1 MLDFLLPERDTKEM
15 TADMKVLLIN
25 HFPLAGSGSGTYTK
39 NLAVHLAE
47 RGHEVA
53 ILLPENT
60 EEFDDVPGVRLRPV
74 FFTPEDGSPA
84 PDGALPF
91 NFPCFTTHPRST
103 MTFGDLSDAE
113 FSQYMD
119 AFNSALQEEIE
130 MNRPDVIHGQHVW
143 VLSFLAADQG
153 IPLVLTA
160 HGTDLMGFDN
170 WPELRDYA
178 KRAMD
183 ACKAVIS
190 ISKDNCVLLEE
201 RFPESKDKVVMMRNG
216 YDPAVFYQEAL
227 DRREI
232 LGLYGVAE
240 EEFKDK
246 KIVIYAGKLTQM
258 KAVDVLL
265 QAVRLYE
272 ERLPETLTLIVGDGE
287 EREELERLAEDLHLQ
302 SVRFFGNVDQQSLRR
317 LYNVSDISVVPS
329 RREAFGLVA
338 LEAMACGIPVVATN
352 SGGLPDFVND
362 EVGVLVKP
370 EDPQDLADGILTALA
385 RADGP
390 SFPEWRG
397 KIANYVRTQYAQDTI
412 IHELEELYQRSIK

>member
-1 MLDFLLPERDTKEM
+1 MLAFLLPERETKEM

-60 EEFDDVPGVRLRPV
+60 EEFDEVPGVRLRPV
-74 FFTPEDGSPA
+74 YFTPEDGSPA

-103 MTFGDLSDAE
+103 MTFGDLSSAE
-113 FSQYMD
+113 FSNYME
-119 AFNSALQEEIE
+119 AFNRVLQEEIE
-130 MNRPDVIHGQHVW
+130 ANRPDVIHGQHVW
-143 VLSFLAADQG
+143 VLSSLAADQS

-178 KRAMD
+178 KHAMD
-183 ACKAVIS
+183 ACRAVIS

-201 RFPESKDKVVMMRNG
+201 RFPESRDKVVMMRNG

-232 LGLYGVAE
+232 LGLYGIAK

-272 ERLPETLTLIVGDGE
+272 DRLPETLTLIVGDGE
-287 EREELERLAEDLHLQ
+287 EREELEHLAEDLRLQ
-302 SVRFFGNVDQQSLRR
+302 SVRFLDNVDQQSLRR

-370 EDPQDLADGILTALA
+370 EDPQDLAEGIMNALM

-390 SFPEWRG
+390 SFPEWRRI
-397 KIANYVRTQYAQDTI
+397 IANYVRTQYAQDTI
-412 IHELEELYQRSIK
+412 IHELEELYQRSIQ

>member
-1 MLDFLLPERDTKEM
+1 MLAFLLPERETKEM

-60 EEFDDVPGVRLRPV
+60 EEFDEVPGVRLRPV
-74 FFTPEDGSPA
+74 YFTPEDGSPA

-103 MTFGDLSDAE
+103 MTFGDLSSAE
-113 FSQYMD
+113 FSNYME
-119 AFNSALQEEIE
+119 AFNRVLQEEIE
-130 MNRPDVIHGQHVW
+130 ANRPDVIHGQHVW
-143 VLSFLAADQG
+143 VLSSLAADQS

-178 KRAMD
+178 KHAMD
-183 ACKAVIS
+183 ACRAVIS

-201 RFPESKDKVVMMRNG
+201 RFPESRDKVVMMRNG

-232 LGLYGVAE
+232 LGLYGIAK

-272 ERLPETLTLIVGDGE
+272 DRLPETLTLIVGDGE
-287 EREELERLAEDLHLQ
+287 EREELEHLAEDLRLQ
-302 SVRFFGNVDQQSLRR
+302 SVRFLGNVDQQSLRR

-370 EDPQDLADGILTALA
+370 EDPQDLAEGIMNALM

-390 SFPEWRG
+390 SFPEWRRI
-397 KIANYVRTQYAQDTI
+397 IANYVRTQYAQDTI
-412 IHELEELYQRSIK
+412 IHELEELYQRSIQ

>member
-1 MLDFLLPERDTKEM
+1 
-15 TADMKVLLIN
+15 MKVLLIN

-60 EEFDDVPGVRLRPV
+60 EEFDEVPGVRLRPV
-74 FFTPEDGSPA
+74 YFTPEDGSSA

-103 MTFGDLSDAE
+103 MTFGDLSSAE
-113 FSQYMD
+113 FSNYME
-119 AFNSALQEEIE
+119 AFNRVLQEEIE
-130 MNRPDVIHGQHVW
+130 ANRPDVIHGQHVW
-143 VLSFLAADQG
+143 VLSSLAADQS

-178 KRAMD
+178 KHAMD
-183 ACKAVIS
+183 ACRAVIS

-201 RFPESKDKVVMMRNG
+201 RFPESRDKVVMMRNG

-232 LGLYGVAE
+232 LGLYGIAK

-272 ERLPETLTLIVGDGE
+272 DRLPETLTLIVGDGE
-287 EREELERLAEDLHLQ
+287 EREELEHLAEDLRLQ
-302 SVRFFGNVDQQSLRR
+302 SVRFLGNVDQQSLRR
-317 LYNVSDISVVPS
+317 LYNASDISVVPS

-370 EDPQDLADGILTALA
+370 EDPQDLAEGIMNALR

-390 SFPEWRG
+390 SFPEWRR

-412 IHELEELYQRSIK
+412 IHELEELYQRSIQ

>member
-1 MLDFLLPERDTKEM
+1 
-15 TADMKVLLIN
+15 MKVLLIN

-60 EEFDDVPGVRLRPV
+60 EEFDEVPGVRLRPV
-74 FFTPEDGSPA
+74 YFTPEDGSPA

-103 MTFGDLSDAE
+103 MTFGDLSSAE
-113 FSQYMD
+113 FSNYME
-119 AFNSALQEEIE
+119 AFNRVLQEEIE
-130 MNRPDVIHGQHVW
+130 ANRPDVIHGQHVW
-143 VLSFLAADQG
+143 VLSSLAADQS

-178 KRAMD
+178 KHAMD
-183 ACKAVIS
+183 ACRAVIS

-201 RFPESKDKVVMMRNG
+201 RFPESRDKVVMMRNG

-232 LGLYGVAE
+232 LGLYGIAK

-272 ERLPETLTLIVGDGE
+272 DRLPETLTLIVGDGE
-287 EREELERLAEDLHLQ
+287 EREELEHLAEDLRLQ
-302 SVRFFGNVDQQSLRR
+302 SVRFLGNVDQQSLRR

-370 EDPQDLADGILTALA
+370 EDPQDLAEGIMNALM

-390 SFPEWRG
+390 SFPEWRRI
-397 KIANYVRTQYAQDTI
+397 IANYVRTQYAQDTI
-412 IHELEELYQRSIK
+412 IHELEELYQRSIQ